1 MGGSREWGPRLVRAL
16 PEAPRVLHSPRSSVR
31 PHVGPALQ
39 RVAHP
44 PTGVAPYAMDS
55 ENPYPKSKPPLKWLK
70 VPVSTDLHT
79 KLRDKATELE
89 QQDIAKEIEPWVN
102 KFCVHINNVTQNMYD
117 ALVDICYNVGPGV
130 LRYHFAQAILNGSGQ
145 ATISNL
151 WTQTA
156 ITTIVN
162 GERVEED
169 GLKVRRKNEVEL
181 YFS

>member
-1 MGGSREWGPRLVRAL
+1 MQTSLDQIKRIQVDETFSPVAVEDSAVDGKIM
-16 PEAPRVLHSPRSSVR
+16 HSIGFG
-31 PHVGPALQ
+31 HQ
-39 RVAHP
+39 IQ
-44 PTGVAPYAMDS
+44 PYESYLMDA
-55 ENPYPKSKPPLKWLK
+55 
-70 VPVSTDLHT
+70 TIDI
-79 KLRDKATELE
+79 DKATELE